1 MKIILDTETTG
12 LHSDKNTLLQLSI
25 IDDSNKIM
33 FNEYFK
39 PAQEHFTG
47 NLLEDWKIAA
57 TINGITPERVKDS
70 NSIDFYRDEIQAILD
85 RADEILIYNANFDVS
100 FMKSHGFIFK
110 DSCKIT
116 DVMKEYSYY
125 KLKNKRFKL
134 SAAASEFSYTFAAH
148 DSLEDVKAT
157 LVVHNEVNKIFNK
170 NIFIKYF
177 YTIIKIYFKYFR
189 KAK

>member
-12 LHSDKNTLLQLSI
+12 LQADKNTLLQLSI
-25 IDDSNKIM
+25 IDDANKIL

-39 PAQEHFTG
+39 PTSEHFAG
-47 NLLEDWKIAA
+47 PLLEDWKIAA
-57 TINGITPERVKDS
+57 TINGITPERVKDCLPLDS
-70 NSIDFYRDEIQAILD
+70 YRDEIQSILEK
-85 RADEILIYNANFDVS
+85 ADEILIYNANFDIG
-100 FMKSHGFIFK
+100 FMKSHGFRFK
-110 DSCKIT
+110 SSTKIT
-116 DVMKEYSYY
+116 DVMKEFSCY

-134 SAAASEFSYTFAAH
+134 GNAASEFGYAFSAH

>member
-12 LHSDKNTLLQLSI
+12 LKADHNALLQLSI
-25 IDDSNKIM
+25 IDDANKIL

-39 PAQEHFTG
+39 PAQEHFEG
-47 NLLEDWKIAA
+47 YLLEDWKIAA
-57 TINGITPERVKDS
+57 TINDITPERVKDCHS
-70 NSIDFYRDEIQAILD
+70 LDSYRDNIQSILN

-110 DSCKIT
+110 DSTKIT
-116 DVMKEYSYY
+116 DVMKEYSVY

-134 SAAASEFSYTFAAH
+134 SAAASEFDYTFSAH

-157 LVVHNEVNKIFNK
+157 LVVHNEVNKFFYRNV
-170 NIFIKYF
+170 FIKYF
-177 YTIIKIYFKYFR
+177 YYIIKIYFKYF
-189 KAK
+189 KKVK